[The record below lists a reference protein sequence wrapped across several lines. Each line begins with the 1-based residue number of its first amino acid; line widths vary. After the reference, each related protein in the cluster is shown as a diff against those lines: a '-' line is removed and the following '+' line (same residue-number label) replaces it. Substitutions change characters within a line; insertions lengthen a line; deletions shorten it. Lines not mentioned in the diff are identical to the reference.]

1 MSALIAY
8 LLVVGVLLGVT
19 ARAAE
24 EVLRLAQRPVRWAWA
39 GALAMMLV
47 LAARATA
54 IALSPEAVGPDPAL
68 PHAVQPARVEV
79 DAAPLA
85 GVLIVAR
92 RAQKVVGEIPEVV
105 ALRIAPAI
113 PLRFANGFAVAWVAA
128 SLAMFVFLAFV
139 YGRLSRMVRSLP
151 ITTLHGNRVHVAGSA
166 GPAVVGVLAPRIVVP
181 AWLLRAPEEEQ
192 RLVLTH
198 EREHLDARDPQL
210 LITACVA
217 AAAIPWHPA
226 AWWMLSRLRLALEMD
241 CDRRV
246 LATGIAR
253 RSYGSTLIDIAARG
267 GPLPFG
273 APALTGHPT
282 QLERRL
288 IAMAPAPTPY
298 RRPRLLAAG
307 ACLLITV
314 AAACEARL
322 PSSPE
327 IDAMDASAVENNPL
341 TKATLAGDT
350 AIAYYVDGSR
360 VTAEASRKVVARDIA
375 TIEVKKGVAGNEIR
389 IMTKAAAGSP
399 SSDPAVALSRD
410 PQVHAE
416 SVLGDASP
424 EITTMRPLA
433 PDFAGLILIDGTP
446 ADGRALAR
454 LGPDRIVS
462 VEVIKGGAARR
473 IYDDPRAANGVVR
486 VTTKP

>member
-47 LAARATA
+47 LAARATV
-54 IALSPEAVGPDPAL
+54 IALSPEAVGAGPTL
-68 PHAVQPARVEV
+68 SHAVQPASVEV
-79 DAAPLA
+79 NADPLA
-85 GVLIVAR
+85 GVIILAR
-92 RAQKVVGEIPEVV
+92 RAQKVVAEIPEAI
-105 ALRIAPAI
+105 ALRIAPLI
-113 PLRFANGFAVAWVAA
+113 PPRFANGFAVAWVAA

-139 YGRLSRMVRSLP
+139 YRRLSRLVRSLP
-151 ITTLHGNRVHVAGSA
+151 ITTLHGTRVHLAGSA

-181 AWLLRAPEEEQ
+181 AWLLGAPEEEQ
-192 RLVLTH
+192 QLVLAH
-198 EREHLDARDPQL
+198 ERGHLDARDPQL

-226 AWWMLSRLRLALEMD
+226 AWWMLSRLRLAVEMD

-246 LATGIAR
+246 LAAGISR
-253 RSYGSTLIDIAARG
+253 RRYGSTLVDIAARG
-267 GPLPFG
+267 GRLPFG
-273 APALTGHPT
+273 APALIGHPT
-282 QLERRL
+282 HLERRL
-288 IAMAPAPTPY
+288 IAMTPATTPY
-298 RRPRLLAAG
+298 RRARLLAVSAAG
-307 ACLLITV
+307 LLAV

-322 PSSPE
+322 PSAPE
-327 IDAMDASAVENNPL
+327 IDAMDATAVENNPF
-341 TKATLAGDT
+341 TRVTLAGDT

-375 TIEVKKGVAGNEIR
+375 TIEVKKAVAGSEIR
-389 IMTKAAAGSP
+389 IITKAAAGSP
-399 SSDPAVALSRD
+399 STDAAVALSRD
-410 PQVHAE
+410 PQVNAD
-416 SVLGDASP
+416 SVPGDPSP

-454 LGPDRIVS
+454 LGQNRIVS